1 VQSLEP
7 GRSIVYDR
15 VTDYWGAELPVNVG
29 RFNFDRIRYDYYR
42 DSTVALEAFKA
53 GAYDF
58 RAEDS
63 SKRWATGYDV
73 PAVREGRIVKQQIPN
88 EIPTGMQGFVYNTR
102 REVFRDPRV
111 REALGNAFDFEWT
124 NAHLFY
130 RAYARTASYFSNSE
144 LAAPDAPAPPSTVP
158 GGIRPNLARA
168 LRLLAE
174 AGWVVR
180 NTRLVNAATG
190 RPLTFEL
197 LLDDPTWERI
207 SLPFVQNL
215 ERLGVTA
222 RVRTVDSAQYE
233 YRMKQFDFDMT
244 VALIA
249 QSISP
254 GNEQADFW
262 SSEAARTPG
271 SKNYAGV
278 SDPAVDRLI
287 EEIIAAPD
295 RASLLARTHALDR
308 RLLAGHYV
316 IPHWHIT
323 AFRVAYWNK
332 FGRPPVPPK
341 YELGFEG
348 WWIDPAKR

>member
-1 VQSLEP
+1 
-7 GRSIVYDR
+7 
-15 VTDYWGAELPVNVG
+15 
-29 RFNFDRIRYDYYR
+29 
-42 DSTVALEAFKA
+42 
-53 GAYDF
+53 
-58 RAEDS
+58 
-63 SKRWATGYDV
+63 
-73 PAVREGRIVKQQIPN
+73 
-88 EIPTGMQGFVYNTR
+88 MQGFVYNTR

-130 RAYARTASYFSNSE
+130 GAYTRTVSYFSNSE
-144 LAAPDAPAPPSTVP
+144 LAAPDAPAPPSTMP

-168 LRLLAE
+168 LRLLAD

-180 NTRLVNAATG
+180 DTRLVNAATG
-190 RPLTFEL
+190 RPLTFEI
-197 LLDDPTWERI
+197 LLDEPTWERI

-215 ERLGVTA
+215 ERLGITA